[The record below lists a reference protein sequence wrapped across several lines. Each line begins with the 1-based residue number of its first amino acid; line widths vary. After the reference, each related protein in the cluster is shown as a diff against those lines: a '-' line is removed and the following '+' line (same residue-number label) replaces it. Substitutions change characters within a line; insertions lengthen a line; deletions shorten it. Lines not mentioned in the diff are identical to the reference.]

1 MTDLDA
7 RQETEQARDVLAL
20 AFPDRPVL
28 VSQERSWREEKSR
41 VIKDIQAA
49 LSKPRSSR
57 RASLGFHWG
66 ETAVVIL
73 ASLGLALVIG
83 RIVPGPVRNLPGQA
97 LRVIDTKGQVLCE
110 RNDGKHWTACDPL
123 SNGDFVGLRTL
134 DRASVAVESVS
145 GVRLRLDAFTTLS
158 IGDSLESAASRV
170 TLSEGNLDVNVPTL
184 APNHRFS
191 VLTPNATLSVQG
203 SSFTVEV
210 KKSANQPHQTCVRLR
225 EGTISIHTVGRD
237 QDLVAPGSWGCG
249 PRVRPDSEKEPAIAD
264 NSSSAQMPSGR
275 VRALTKRRI
284 AAVPPSRAA
293 QYWSNRLLF
302 RAQAAEQRKDWVTVE
317 KNLRNLLML
326 YPASAAAPQ
335 AKTMLERLENQKA
348 EAKRLEA
355 EKAEA
360 RRLEAQKAEQKPEPL
375 AAELTGISPPTTT
388 SAPPASAVPERLGAE
403 LLGADPHKSDA
414 PKPSGH

>member
-1 MTDLDA
+1 MTDLDP
-7 RQETEQARDVLAL
+7 RQQTEQARDVLAL

-28 VSQERSWREEKSR
+28 TSQERTWREEKSR

-49 LSKPRSSR
+49 LLRPRSSR
-57 RASLGFHWG
+57 RASSGFHWG
-66 ETAVVIL
+66 ETAAVIL

-83 RIVPGPVRNLPGQA
+83 RVVPGPVRSSPGQA

-134 DRASVAVESVS
+134 EGASVAAESVA

-170 TLSEGNLDVNVPTL
+170 TLSEGTLDVKVPTL

-203 SSFTVEV
+203 SSFSVEV
-210 KKSANQPHQTCVRLR
+210 KKSPSQLHQTCVRLR

-237 QDLVAPGSWGCG
+237 HDLVAPGSWGCG
-249 PRVRPDSEKEPAIAD
+249 PRVRPGSDKEPSIAE
-264 NSSSAQMPSGR
+264 NSTAAQVTSPR
-275 VRALTKRRI
+275 VHATAKRRMT
-284 AAVPPSRAA
+284 ATTPSRAA

-302 RAQAAEQRKDWVTVE
+302 RAQAAEQRKDWANVE

-326 YPASAAAPQ
+326 YPASAVAPQ
-335 AKTMLERLENQKA
+335 AQAMLERIESQKA
-348 EAKRLEA
+348 EIK
-355 EKAEA
+355 
-360 RRLEAQKAEQKPEPL
+360 RLEAQKADAKRIEEQKPEKKSELL
-375 AAELTGISPPTTT
+375 ATELTRTDVPGVA
-388 SAPPASAVPERLGAE
+388 SAPPAPLMPESMGAE
-403 LLGADPHKSDA
+403 LLGAEA
-414 PKPSGH
+414 PKSESPKPPSR